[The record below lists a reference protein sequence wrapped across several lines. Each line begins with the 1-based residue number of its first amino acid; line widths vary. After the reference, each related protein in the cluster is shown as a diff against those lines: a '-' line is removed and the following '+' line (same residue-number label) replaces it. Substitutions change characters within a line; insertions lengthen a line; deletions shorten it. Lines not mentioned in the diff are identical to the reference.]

1 MRRILLLLTGMM
13 LLSAAWV
20 GTVQAVGTCTIT
32 EMCDPVVDFTD
43 TIRAADIV
51 RGIGIAVLAIVVILA
66 AFNHFGVG
74 LIGIVGT
81 VMLLG
86 VWFQAEAI
94 ADRLGW
100 TGLGF

>member
-1 MRRILLLLTGMM
+1 MGRILSLLMLTM

-32 EMCDPVVDFTD
+32 EMCDPAEDLTGSL
-43 TIRAADIV
+43 RAATIV

-66 AFNHFGVG
+66 AFAHFGAG

-81 VMLLG
+81 LMLLG
-86 VWFQAEAI
+86 IWFQAEAV
-94 ADRLGW
+94 ADRWGW